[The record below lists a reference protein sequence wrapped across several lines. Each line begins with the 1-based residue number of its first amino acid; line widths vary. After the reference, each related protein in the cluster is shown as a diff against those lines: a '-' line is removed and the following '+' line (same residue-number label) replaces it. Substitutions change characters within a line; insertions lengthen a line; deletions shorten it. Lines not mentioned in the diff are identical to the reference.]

1 MRERKY
7 EMKKLFAII
16 IAVVMLSTL
25 CILSIAAEP
34 ANDEQRFTDRQRNVL
49 LALGASEEELATI
62 TWEEVNNLLRD
73 GDLVH
78 PEYVA
83 QYLPTEEERQSAMRE
98 SIEEKVSILR
108 ALNQELTGYELES
121 YLKATG
127 KSSHEL
133 VGMTSAELRE
143 EGQEIQEYLST
154 QQNSLVAPLSLA
166 TNYTLFSRT
175 GTTPNLDYNYDSCY
189 IHKDALSTAF
199 SATATAKHY
208 TELRNDISCA
218 RAFGNMLF
226 NTTLSSASQY
236 SYNLWGDVN
245 SQSYNKDKTIITH
258 QGIDFTMTENT
269 PLYVVCPGTVIE
281 VKDER
286 GGTTIFIYNPTLK
299 MTFVHM
305 HTKNVQVAVG
315 DYVNEGTYLA
325 DQGRYIYGETDN
337 THTHFEVRS
346 GRVTNAAGTGN
357 EMLRTENPYYYGL
370 YFGE

>member
-16 IAVVMLSTL
+16 IAVVMLSAL
-25 CILSIAAEP
+25 CVPSIAAEP
-34 ANDEQRFTDRQRNVL
+34 AKDEQRFTDRQRNVL
-49 LALGASEEELATI
+49 LALGASEEELATM
-62 TWEEVNNLLRD
+62 TWEEVNSLLRD
-73 GDLVH
+73 GDLVR

-108 ALNQELTGYELES
+108 ELNQELTGYELES

-143 EGQEIQEYLST
+143 EGREIQEYLST

-166 TNYTLFSRT
+166 TNYTLFSKT
-175 GTTPNLDYNYDSCY
+175 GTTPNLDYAYSSCY

-199 SATATAKHY
+199 SATATTKHY
-208 TELRNDISCA
+208 TELTNDISCSK
-218 RAFGNMLF
+218 AFGNMLF

-245 SQSYNKDKTIITH
+245 SAALANGNIVTH
-258 QGIDFTMTENT
+258 QGIDFTRYQGA
-269 PLYVVCPGTVIE
+269 PLYVVCPGTVIGTTYE
-281 VKDER
+281 Y
-286 GGTTIFIYNPTLK
+286 GGTTIFIYNATLE

-305 HTKNVQVAVG
+305 HTQNVQVAVG

-325 DQGRYIYGETDN
+325 DQGRYVSGSSNN